1 MGGYGRHPMT
11 CTVDVKSTVS
21 TVRVRITGTE
31 CMFFF
36 FFFKDDDRMR
46 EEKRN
51 VSSFKESNRVLMEDR
66 EVMLKDK

>member
-1 MGGYGRHPMT
+1 
-11 CTVDVKSTVS
+11 
-21 TVRVRITGTE
+21 
-31 CMFFF
+31 
-36 FFFKDDDRMR
+36 MR